1 MRFGLYIMND
11 TVELVDITT
20 GEILTEGKESVNNW
34 LNTYE
39 GNYTLQ
45 LI

>member
-20 GEILTEGKESVNNW
+20 GEILAEGKESVNNW
-34 LNTYE
+34 LNAYE
-39 GNYTLQ
+39 ENYTLQ